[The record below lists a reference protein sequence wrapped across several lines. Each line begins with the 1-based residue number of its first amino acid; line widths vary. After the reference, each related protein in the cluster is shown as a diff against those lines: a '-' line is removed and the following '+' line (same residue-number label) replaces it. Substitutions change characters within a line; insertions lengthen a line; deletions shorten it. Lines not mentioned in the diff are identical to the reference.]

1 MKLGRKRDVQ
11 ECTHNLRWVEITA
24 TQGHGHVVAQQGVP
38 PVTLQIGNCEWMGW
52 ESQKNV
58 LLLLAAGMW

>member
-1 MKLGRKRDVQ
+1 MQ
-11 ECTHNLRWVEITA
+11 ECTCNIKWVETTA

-38 PVTLQIGNCEWMGW
+38 PVTLQIGDCKGMGW